1 MEVPAQ
7 PTVSWQ
13 MLLAPSPPSLAML
26 SRHLLQELGAAASA
40 EVWGGTGN
48 SMVPQRGGFKE
59 KKK

>member
-13 MLLAPSPPSLAML
+13 MLLAPSPPGLALL
-26 SRHLLQELGAAASA
+26 SRHLPQELGAAAPA
-40 EVWGGTGN
+40 WVWGGAGN
-48 SMVPQRGGFKE
+48 SVVPQRGEFKE